1 MADKN
6 TIKDLLTDEIK
17 DLYSAEKQ
25 LTKALPKMAK
35 GSNDATLKEAFASHL
50 KETLGQVMRLEE
62 IGRLLD
68 IKVTGKKCVGME
80 GCIQEGAEALEED
93 GEDGILDLG
102 LIGAGSRVEHYEMAG
117 YLTAI
122 SLAKRMG
129 ASEVVNLLQQSLAE
143 EEAAEK
149 KLRQIASGL
158 IKNAT
163 PETPAK
169 AA

>member
-1 MADKN
+1 
-6 TIKDLLTDEIK
+6 
-17 DLYSAEKQ
+17 
-25 LTKALPKMAK
+25 
-35 GSNDATLKEAFASHL
+35 
-50 KETLGQVMRLEE
+50 MRLEE

-68 IKVTGKKCVGME
+68 IRVTGKKCVGME

-122 SLAKRMG
+122 GLAKRMG

-143 EEAAEK
+143 EQGAEQ
-149 KLRQIASGL
+149 KLRKIAAGL
-158 IKNAT
+158 L
-163 PETPAK
+163 
-169 AA
+169 

>member
-6 TIKDLLTDEIK
+6 TIQDLLGDEIK

-25 LTKALPKMAK
+25 LTKAIPKMAK
-35 GSNDATLKEAFASHL
+35 GSTDNALKAALTAHL
-50 KETLGQVMRLEE
+50 QETQDQVSRLEKVGE
-62 IGRLLD
+62 LLA

-80 GCIQEGAEALEED
+80 GCIQEGAEALEEKGD
-93 GEDGILDLG
+93 DAVLDLG
-102 LIGAGSRVEHYEMAG
+102 IIGAGSRVEHYEIAG

-122 SLAKRMG
+122 SLATRLG
-129 ASEVVNLLQQSLAE
+129 ATEVVGLLRESLAE

-158 IKNAT
+158 LKSA
-163 PETPAK
+163 PAEK
-169 AA
+169 AEAAR